1 MRKKSGRRSLP
12 DPKLRR
18 GAVYLLRGY
27 TFPHERDSDGMAKA
41 RPVLILQD
49 DVENGNSRY
58 PFVIVAPLTS
68 RKVEAIYAEDV
79 LLPKGTANLPA
90 TSKALLGLIFTVS
103 KEALVR
109 WIGQVDE
116 YHLAQVGA
124 VLQRLLGLS
133 YQGEGKGSPMSRG

>member
-1 MRKKSGRRSLP
+1 MRMKKTGRRSLP
-12 DPKLRR
+12 EPSLRR

-27 TFPHERDSDGMAKA
+27 TFPHERDSGGGDKA

-49 DVENGNSRY
+49 DVENRNLRY

-68 RKVEAIYAEDV
+68 RKVDAIYPEDV
-79 LLPKGTANLPA
+79 LLPRGTANLPV
-90 TSKALLGLIFTVS
+90 TSKVLLGLIFAVS

-109 WIGQVDE
+109 WIGQVDKE
-116 YHLAQVGA
+116 HMAQVNA

-133 YQGEGKGSPMSRG
+133 G